1 MAETKTAQ
9 AKTNLPNRCAEKIK
23 QAQISPDSSV
33 PIHLIGKSRT
43 LALGNGVRP
52 NDEIVTMA
60 VHPHGVFVES
70 RVAGVTHRLIIPA
83 ANLQYYE
90 LDDGE

>member
-1 MAETKTAQ
+1 
-9 AKTNLPNRCAEKIK
+9 
-23 QAQISPDSSV
+23 
-33 PIHLIGKSRT
+33 
-43 LALGNGVRP
+43 
-52 NDEIVTMA
+52 MA

-70 RVAGVTHRLIIPA
+70 KVAGVTHRLIIPA